1 MVPVIHRFSLVLG
14 ADHVGTV
21 MNVKLINIT
30 PDAEK
35 LMGFIARVSNPANQ
49 DNANVAGLL
58 AYCIRHGHW
67 SVFEQAHMTVE
78 ITTTRA
84 IAPQLL
90 RHNSFRF
97 QEFSQR
103 YAAVTAPAVLP
114 ALRRQDS
121 KNRQNSIDDIPEEI
135 RAKYLARIADHFV
148 ESQRLYEDM
157 LADGI
162 AKECAREVLP
172 LATPTTLY
180 MTGDIRSWIHYTG
193 LRSGNGTQ
201 AEHRDIALAI
211 QDILF
216 RELPTVARALTEQ

>member
-1 MVPVIHRFSLVLG
+1 MQ
-14 ADHVGTV
+14 
-21 MNVKLINIT
+21 VKLITIT

-35 LMGFIARVSNPANQ
+35 LMGFCARVSNPANQ
-49 DNANVAGLL
+49 NNDNVAGLL

-78 ITTTRA
+78 IETTRA

-103 YAAVTAPAVLP
+103 YAAVTSPAVMP

-121 KNRQNSIDDIPEEI
+121 KNRQNSIDDIPAELK
-135 RAKYLARIADHFV
+135 AKYEARIADHFA
-148 ESQRLYEDM
+148 EAQRLYEEM
-157 LADGI
+157 LADDI

-172 LATPTTLY
+172 LATPTRLY

-201 AEHRDIALAI
+201 AEHREIAEAI
-211 QDILF
+211 QEILF
-216 RELPTVARALTEQ
+216 RELPIVAQALTTA